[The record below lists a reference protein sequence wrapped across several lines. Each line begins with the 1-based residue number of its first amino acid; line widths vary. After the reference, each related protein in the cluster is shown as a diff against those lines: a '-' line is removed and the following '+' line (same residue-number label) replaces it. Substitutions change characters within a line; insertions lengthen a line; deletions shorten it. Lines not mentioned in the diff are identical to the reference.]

1 MNIRHLA
8 VIIPLLCLIGCATP
22 SHTKPITKERA
33 YAIATEILRERDIVY
48 QDYGHDVIRGTNYWF
63 VSVVTPVEFD
73 DHGRRTSQS
82 SMPMCGIHLDLDGH
96 LLAIIGG
103 GQTNQE
109 EITEWEDNLFRTGI
123 IYYEK

>member
-1 MNIRHLA
+1 MNIRHLS
-8 VIIPLLCLIGCATP
+8 VIIPVLCLVGCATP
-22 SHTKPITKERA
+22 SPTKPITKERA

-63 VSVVTPVEFD
+63 VSVLTPVNYD

-82 SMPMCGIHLDLDGH
+82 SMPVCLIHLDLNGE
-96 LLAIIGG
+96 LLAITGG

-109 EITEWEDNLFRTGI
+109 EIVEWQDNLFRTGI
-123 IYYEK
+123 IYYE

>member
-1 MNIRHLA
+1 MRMQFTVAIF
-8 VIIPLLCLIGCATP
+8 LLLFLIGC
-22 SHTKPITKERA
+22 SSLRSTKPITENQA

-63 VSVVTPVEFD
+63 VSVATPVEFD

-82 SMPMCGIHLDLDGH
+82 SMPMCGIHLDLEGH